1 MDLTAILN
9 RLATDHGL
17 LGSLVVILMVSLFS
31 AVRHATT
38 CYNERLIDLKS
49 NHEIIGSF
57 TAIQQQR
64 QATIEAMVT
73 QIGNMSRALDLA
85 AQANSATISK
95 IDRLGELANAAKASN
110 EQMREAVA
118 TLRGK

>member
-17 LGSLVVILMVSLFS
+17 LGSLVVILMVSLFF

-38 CYNERLIDLKS
+38 CYNERIIDLKS

>member
-1 MDLTAILN
+1 MDLTGILN
-9 RLATDHGL
+9 RIASDHGL
-17 LGSLVVILMVSLFS
+17 LGAIAVILSVSLLFS
-31 AVRHATT
+31 VKQWMK
-38 CYNERLIDLKS
+38 CYNERLLDLKS

-118 TLRGK
+118 AIRGK